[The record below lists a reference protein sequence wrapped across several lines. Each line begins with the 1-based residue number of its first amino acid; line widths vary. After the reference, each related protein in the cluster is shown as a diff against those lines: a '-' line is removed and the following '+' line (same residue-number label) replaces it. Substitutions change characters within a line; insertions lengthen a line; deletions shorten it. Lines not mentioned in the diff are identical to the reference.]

1 VTRLGL
7 ILPLLALL
15 VALVATPA
23 AAAAPAASEPKPKTP
38 IEHFLFLMQE
48 NHSFDNYF
56 GTYPGADGIP
66 AGTCMPRNPTSKADK
81 ECVKSFRLG
90 DRAVVDLAHNEETH
104 MAQYRNGRMDG
115 FVWAFGREGKRHGSI
130 SMGYYDDKDIPY
142 YWNVADEYVLF
153 DRFFSSAHG
162 GSVINH
168 MYWATGAPGIKGKRD
183 AVPAEGWGDLPTIFD
198 RLEEKG
204 ISWKFYV
211 QNYDPK
217 ITFRTA
223 HDSDRAAQVV
233 WVPLLGYARYV
244 DDPELSKHIVDLDE
258 YYADLKRGTLPS
270 VAYIVPSGASEHPP
284 GSIKAGQRFVR
295 TLITELMSSRYWD
308 SSAFMWSYDDWGGW
322 YDHVKPPK
330 VDERGYGF
338 RVPTLLVSAWAKRGH
353 VESTALD
360 FASVPKFIEE
370 NWDLRPLATR
380 DAKSNS
386 FMSAFDFTNG
396 PRQAVFLN
404 TVRNPTTLAEPK
416 RGVIYM
422 AYAAALAIPAA
433 LIGIAFLRMRRLA
446 GAPA

>member
-1 VTRLGL
+1 
-7 ILPLLALL
+7 
-15 VALVATPA
+15 
-23 AAAAPAASEPKPKTP
+23 
-38 IEHFLFLMQE
+38 
-48 NHSFDNYF
+48 
-56 GTYPGADGIP
+56 
-66 AGTCMPRNPTSKADK
+66 
-81 ECVKSFRLG
+81 
-90 DRAVVDLAHNEETH
+90 
-104 MAQYRNGRMDG
+104 
-115 FVWAFGREGKRHGSI
+115 
-130 SMGYYDDKDIPY
+130 
-142 YWNVADEYVLF
+142 
-153 DRFFSSAHG
+153 
-162 GSVINH
+162 
-168 MYWATGAPGIKGKRD
+168 
-183 AVPAEGWGDLPTIFD
+183 
-198 RLEEKG
+198 
-204 ISWKFYV
+204 
-211 QNYDPK
+211 
-217 ITFRTA
+217 
-223 HDSDRAAQVV
+223 
-233 WVPLLGYARYV
+233 
-244 DDPELSKHIVDLDE
+244 
-258 YYADLKRGTLPS
+258 
-270 VAYIVPSGASEHPP
+270 
-284 GSIKAGQRFVR
+284 
-295 TLITELMSSRYWD
+295 
-308 SSAFMWSYDDWGGW
+308 MWSYDDWGGW